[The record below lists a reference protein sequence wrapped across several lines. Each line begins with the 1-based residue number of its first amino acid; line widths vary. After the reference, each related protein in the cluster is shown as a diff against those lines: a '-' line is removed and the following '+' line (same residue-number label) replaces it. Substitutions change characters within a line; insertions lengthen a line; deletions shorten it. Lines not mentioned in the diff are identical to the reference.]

1 MVAALA
7 STVVTETGSPGME
20 VVTGVVTTSGDTYAS
35 RLGTID
41 HVIFSDRTTAN
52 IMTIV
57 VTGQSIAVT
66 CTGGDT
72 VDMIIF
78 GKE

>member
-1 MVAALA
+1 MAALA

-20 VVTGVVTTSGDTYAS
+20 VVTGVVTTDGDTYAS

-41 HVIFSDRTTAN
+41 HVIISDRTTAN
-52 IMTIV
+52 KVLAT

-66 CTGGDT
+66 ATAGDT
-72 VDMIIF
+72 VDMIII